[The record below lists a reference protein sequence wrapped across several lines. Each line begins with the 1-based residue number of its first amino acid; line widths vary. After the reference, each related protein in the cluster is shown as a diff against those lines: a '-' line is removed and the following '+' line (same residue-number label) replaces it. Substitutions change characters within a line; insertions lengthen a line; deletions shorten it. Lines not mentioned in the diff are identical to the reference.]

1 MIQDTLK
8 QVPASA
14 WYVIAALMALAAAL
28 ASALGVAPGVD
39 RRMAV
44 AVVNEDI
51 IPHTEY
57 ERALSAMQAGLSREL
72 TAEDR
77 ARALEI
83 LINEELI
90 VQRALDLDMAQTD
103 RQTRK
108 TLIQAMI
115 RTSLALDGPLEP
127 SEADLRALYEA
138 EQGLFSSPAFF
149 TVRIAGTPDASKIDI
164 FRNNMQAGSRFEDAV
179 SAAGM
184 EDFSPPPDLPLGKLS
199 DYTGAAGLQ
208 AVNAMMAGDI
218 AGPFS
223 YADRQIYIWL
233 QRRTGGGTL
242 LFDAV
247 RDQVDAEWRRR
258 QEEQAF
264 TDYIQR
270 LRQRAHI
277 EELIDPVNETAPAP

>member
-1 MIQDTLK
+1 MIQSNLK
-8 QVPASA
+8 QVSAST
-14 WYVIAALMALAAAL
+14 WYVIAALLALTAAL
-28 ASALGVAPGVD
+28 ASALGVAPGAD

-51 IPHTEY
+51 IPRTEY

-127 SEADLRALYEA
+127 SEAELRTLYDA
-138 EQGLFSSPAFF
+138 EQGLFSSPAFV
-149 TVRIAGTPDASKIDI
+149 TVRIAGTSDPSKIDI
-164 FRNNMQAGSRFEDAV
+164 FRENMQAGSRFEDAAN
-179 SAAGM
+179 AAGL
-184 EDFSPPPDLPLGKLS
+184 EGFSPPPDLPLGKLS

-208 AVNAMMAGDI
+208 AVNNMAPGDI
-218 AGPFS
+218 AGPFF

-233 QRRTGGGTL
+233 QRRKGGAVL
-242 LFDAV
+242 PFDAI
-247 RDQVDAEWRRR
+247 RNQVDAEWRRR

-277 EELIDPVNETAPAP
+277 EELIDPASETAPAL